1 MAISEASIQEA
12 AMSEASIQEAAIP
25 EEAIQEVAMQ
35 RVMKKIIENVKSAAW
50 RIRTKSKNWRY

>member
-25 EEAIQEVAMQ
+25 EEVIQEVAMQ
-35 RVMKKIIENVKSAAW
+35 RVMKKIIENVKSAA
-50 RIRTKSKNWRY
+50 